1 MGNGH
6 DLGLTERMD
15 LEMAIEKDPSK
26 IEKKI
31 RERIGFLK
39 VTFSDSVRKGIKN
52 LVKSDIISLYYLGKS
67 QEAEQY
73 ARMYHNYTDEQI
85 EFAPRKK

>member
-39 VTFSDSVRKGIKN
+39 VTFSDSVRNDIKC
-52 LVKSDIISLYYLGKS
+52 LVKSDIIRLYHLGEHKT
-67 QEAEQY
+67 AEKY
-73 ARMYHNYTDEQI
+73 AQMYSNYTDEKI
-85 EFAPRKK
+85 EFVR